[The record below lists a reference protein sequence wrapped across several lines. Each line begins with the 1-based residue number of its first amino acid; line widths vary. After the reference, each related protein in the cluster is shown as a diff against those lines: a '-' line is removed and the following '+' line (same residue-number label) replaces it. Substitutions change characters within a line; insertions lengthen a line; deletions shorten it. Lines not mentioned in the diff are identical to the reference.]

1 MTNHN
6 QPEKPEINGIIDT
19 HLNEYRVMRGEIS
32 LYQQQQ
38 NQAISFCVVV
48 LVGFLTLL
56 SEDLFSSGNNAANA
70 MLLLLPIFI
79 LVVGLLHID
88 RTMRINRIGGYIHNI
103 LRARI
108 IAELGGY
115 DVLLWESYKRVV
127 SDEYK
132 GVEKWM
138 VWTLERI
145 RVTIFL
151 FLFFIPL
158 FLYAMAKYQQSPG
171 VESLTSIECVLFFIN
186 AGIFLVFVV
195 FARKPQET
203 KGADTNVSLLE
214 KVLVKSCRQRGVK

>member
-6 QPEKPEINGIIDT
+6 QPEKSAVNGIIDT
-19 HLNEYRVMRGEIS
+19 HLNEYRVMREEIS

-38 NQAISFCVVV
+38 NQAVSFCIVV

-56 SEDLFSSGNNAANA
+56 SEGIFPSANTATNA
-70 MLLLLPIFI
+70 MLLLLPVFI

-88 RTMRINRIGGYIHNI
+88 RTMRINRIGGYIHNV
-103 LRARI
+103 LRIRI
-108 IAELGGY
+108 IAELEGH
-115 DVLLWESYKRVV
+115 DVLLWEAYKRVV

-138 VWTLERI
+138 IWTLERI

-151 FLFFIPL
+151 FLFFVPL
-158 FLYAMAKYQQSPG
+158 FLYAMAKYQQIPFVSPT
-171 VESLTSIECVLFFIN
+171 LIEFVLFFVN

-195 FARKPQET
+195 FAWKPQET

-214 KVLVKSCRQRGVK
+214 KVLAKSHQQRGVK